1 MHPLENF
8 RKNKQKPYGIEYSC
22 KACMYPEATPRVI
35 APLEAQGISL
45 DGILRVMDDVVAGRV
60 GPYTGPNTL
69 RCSTCQLPKP
79 KESFAHDESRTRRYA
94 YNCKACNSDKHI
106 ERTTKTTE
114 GK

>member
-8 RKNKQKPYGIEYSC
+8 RKDKQKPHGIEYSC
-22 KACMYPEATPRVI
+22 KACMYPAATPRI
-35 APLEAQGISL
+35 GITHPPAEQGLSL
-45 DGILRVMDDVVAGRV
+45 DDILGAMDVVVAGAP

-94 YNCKACNSDKHI
+94 YNCKACNSDKHL
-106 ERTTKTTE
+106 ERK
-114 GK
+114 